1 MNSKKITPADL
12 SRVISDTLE
21 LYSEDVQK
29 NVNKAGR
36 KAVSELVR
44 ITKDTAPYN
53 VKHHGRHFADC
64 IASKETKNSVKGST
78 FTWYVRAPCY
88 RLTHLLVHGHMTR
101 KGTSRKGLETGKSK
115 GKDRADKN
123 PFLNNA
129 WDKVRP
135 QFEKEVEEAVKG
147 EKS

>member
-1 MNSKKITPADL
+1 MNSQKITPADL
-12 SRVISDTLE
+12 SRVISDMLE

-36 KAVSELVR
+36 KAVNELVR

-78 FTWYVRAPCY
+78 FTWYVKAPCY
-88 RLTHLLVHGHMTR
+88 RLTHLLVHGHMNRHGTGR
-101 KGTSRKGLETGKSK
+101 IKG
-115 GKDRADKN
+115 D
-123 PFLNNA
+123 PFLRNA

-135 QFEKEVEEAVKG
+135 QYEKDVEEAVKG
-147 EKS
+147 GK